1 MRLEINKDDLTGYF
15 KDVNFV
21 EHEFST
27 LKRFMESSFAPDEDH
42 KILLDQAFLSFPDI
56 LIYLVKDRRYIVIG
70 DEVYMSSRNVDVL
83 PVLLSTIDNY
93 TYCNLM

>member
-1 MRLEINKDDLTGYF
+1 
-15 KDVNFV
+15 
-21 EHEFST
+21 
-27 LKRFMESSFAPDEDH
+27 MESSFAPDEDH